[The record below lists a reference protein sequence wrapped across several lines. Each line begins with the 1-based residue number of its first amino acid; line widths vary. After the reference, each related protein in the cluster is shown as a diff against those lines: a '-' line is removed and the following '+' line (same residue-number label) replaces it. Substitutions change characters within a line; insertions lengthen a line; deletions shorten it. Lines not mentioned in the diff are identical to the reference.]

1 MHSILR
7 GNWIGISGWF
17 FQQYNFLDAS
27 RQRNKK
33 KLNSIFRI
41 DAVNFRVWHSEHACC
56 SSISNLFIFYWTWL
70 WVKVQLNKYCLWMI
84 TLRSNVDIIWT
95 KSNVLSQN
103 SWIKL
108 RSIKIGWQVLI
119 TSVRVSSIGDVKCL
133 LFPIFFSF
141 VSAMILWR
149 SVILELMSV
158 YVLLTI
164 LSISKISVQLRFL
177 SIRSMK

>member
-1 MHSILR
+1 MKLEFDLTKILFTSLTLPTNENQEIFCQMHSILR

-33 KLNSIFRI
+33 KLNSTFRI

-70 WVKVQLNKYCLWMI
+70 WVKVQLNKYFLWMI

-103 SWIKL
+103 SWIKP

-119 TSVRVSSIGDVKCL
+119 TKLHG
-133 LFPIFFSF
+133 FQ
-141 VSAMILWR
+141 
-149 SVILELMSV
+149 LEV
-158 YVLLTI
+158 
-164 LSISKISVQLRFL
+164 
-177 SIRSMK
+177 